1 MQDVEVGKGKGGKVK
16 LVEVG
21 KHCTDSCMVIQTKAN
36 PLPRIRQPAR

>member
-21 KHCTDSCMVIQTKAN
+21 KHCTDSCRVMQTKAN
-36 PLPRIRQPAR
+36 SLSRIRQPAR